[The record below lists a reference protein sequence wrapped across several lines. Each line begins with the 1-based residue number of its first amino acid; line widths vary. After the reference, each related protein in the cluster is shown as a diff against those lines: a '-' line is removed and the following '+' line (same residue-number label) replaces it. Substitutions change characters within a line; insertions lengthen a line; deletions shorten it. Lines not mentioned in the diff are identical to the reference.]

1 MDATAETAG
10 GVHGA
15 AGADA
20 EATATRPEHEGATIQ
35 GLGRGP
41 RIAGAGITNEE
52 VVENQVNW
60 SMIVHRGL
68 LSNQY

>member
-1 MDATAETAG
+1 MDGTAETVD

-20 EATATRPEHEGATIQ
+20 EEMATRPEREGATIQ

-41 RIAGAGITNEE
+41 SIAGAAITNEE

-60 SMIVHRGL
+60 SMHIGL
-68 LSNQY
+68 LSNHY